1 MTRLPEL
8 HRLLVQGARR
18 QEAQESRSED
28 PLRAAGRR
36 AGSHVR
42 LHGFRVRVRRLLV
55 PILAFGGLLAMTTIA
70 LAASGVIL
78 TGAPVH
84 PQGSPNPN
92 AGDGVP
98 VPGTSR
104 LLPLRVPD
112 PAGGL
117 PWGMRIVDTTRGEVC
132 LQVGRVE
139 AGELGEL
146 GIDGAFHDDG
156 RFHPL
161 PADALPRDVFH
172 GHFFDNVSSANT
184 ACQLAGQVSAG
195 EHIGIPSSAAEATHA
210 TRTSRADLRDIYYGI
225 LGRDAVSV
233 NYRAGARQRSEA
245 VVPGAGAYLI
255 IRRFVPGEQ
264 AGTGGA
270 SLGSEGRLQP
280 VSRDGLSA
288 ITYRID
294 GKLCQRA
301 PVAPPGGRNHLA
313 DLCPEPQ
320 WSHQPRRI
328 ADLRRPLRAHLRV
341 HDGRVEGVQLSFTAP
356 FPVTSAVAEYR
367 IEIPGLGTAIS
378 CRPSAIVHAR
388 LAGGSGGGLISL
400 QRDIARGSTVTQ
412 WIAAP
417 VLFQFVPC
425 GHRVAVRRAATMLV
439 SYENAGKTPTRVGK
453 ITVRMPPG
461 TRLAS
466 SSRAR

>member
-18 QEAQESRSED
+18 QEEQESRSGG
-28 PLRAAGRR
+28 PLSAADRSAGVRGRLR
-36 AGSHVR
+36 
-42 LHGFRVRVRRLLV
+42 GFRGQVRRLLV
-55 PILAFGGLLAMTTIA
+55 PLLAFGGLLAMTTIA

-84 PQGSPNPN
+84 LQGSPNPD

-98 VPGTSR
+98 VPGASR

-112 PAGGL
+112 PVGGL
-117 PWGMRIVDTTRGEVC
+117 PWGMRIVNTTRGEVC

-139 AGELGEL
+139 DGDLGEL

-195 EHIGIPSSAAEATHA
+195 EHIGIESSAAEATPAAHG
-210 TRTSRADLRDIYYGI
+210 SRADLRDIYYGI
-225 LGRDAVSV
+225 LGKDAVSV
-233 NYRAGARQRSEA
+233 SYRVGASQRSET
-245 VVPGAGAYLI
+245 VVPETGAYLI
-255 IRRFVPGEQ
+255 VRRLAPGEQ

-280 VSRDGLSA
+280 APRDGLSA

-301 PVAPPGGRNHLA
+301 PVEPPGGRNHLA
-313 DLCPEPQ
+313 NPCPEPR
-320 WSHQPRRI
+320 WSHQPTRI
-328 ADLRRPLRAHLRV
+328 ADLHRPLLVHLQV
-341 HDGRVEGVQLSFTAP
+341 HDRRLEGVRLSFTAP
-356 FPVTSAVAEYR
+356 FPVTSAGAEYR
-367 IEIPGLGTAIS
+367 IEIPGPGTAIS
-378 CRPSAIVHAR
+378 CRPSAIIHAR
-388 LAGGSGGGLISL
+388 QAGGSGGALIAL
-400 QRDIARGSTVTQ
+400 QRDIARGATVAQ
-412 WIAAP
+412 WISAQA
-417 VLFQFVPC
+417 LFQFVPC
-425 GHRVAVRRAATMLV
+425 GHRIAVRRSAAILV
-439 SYENAGKTPTRVGK
+439 SYESAGRTPALLGK
-453 ITVRMPPG
+453 VTVRMPPG
-461 TRLAS
+461 TRLAL
-466 SSRAR
+466 SSRVR